1 VVLPG
6 GDLNSSFV
14 PRCTNDPL
22 QHPEAIFVEF
32 KDLEEDFLVS
42 RTLCG
47 TNTQSRELWPSV
59 ETVNDS
65 VVDFGWPLEEL
76 ERLRAEGGG
85 GHEIAVLFWCRT

>member
-1 VVLPG
+1 MVLPG
-6 GDLNSSFV
+6 GDLNGSFV
-14 PRCTNDPL
+14 LLHINLPL

-32 KDLEEDFLVS
+32 KDLEEGFLVS
-42 RTLCG
+42 RTMRG

-59 ETVNDS
+59 ETVNDF